1 MKTEKLTR
9 LALLTAIA
17 SVIFVVELQ
26 FPDLIPITGVKAGL
40 ANIITVYT
48 LYKYKWRDAVLV
60 TLARI
65 IIGTIFGGNISAII
79 YSLSGAILALSA
91 MILLKKL
98 IPPKYLWLC
107 SSIGGIFHNIGQI
120 LAAIA
125 VTGTVAVVSYLPILI
140 CCGCI
145 SGTFTG
151 LSAQLAI
158 NRKIGKFSEK

>member
-17 SVIFVVELQ
+17 SVIFIVELQ

-40 ANIITVYT
+40 ANIITVYV
-48 LYKYKWRDAVLV
+48 LYKYNWQDAVLV

-79 YSLSGAILALSA
+79 YSLSGAFLALSA
-91 MILLKKL
+91 MIMMKKF
-98 IPPKYLWLC
+98 IPKNHIWLC
-107 SSIGGIFHNIGQI
+107 STIGGISHNIGQT

-125 VTGTVAVVSYLPILI
+125 VTGTFAVVSYLTILI

-145 SGTFTG
+145 SGAFTG
-151 LSAQLAI
+151 LSAQFAI
-158 NRKIGKFSEK
+158 NRKIGKFRKK